1 MQVCAAVK
9 GLKLTEKKRRVGVP
23 VNCVSINQSIK
34 RNLETAVLGEK
45 VLKQSLSTTYM
56 MDQGR

>member
-1 MQVCAAVK
+1 MQVCAAVE

-23 VNCVSINQSIK
+23 VNCVSICSATV
-34 RNLETAVLGEK
+34 ETAVLGEK
-45 VLKQSLSTTYM
+45 VSKQSLSSTYM